1 MQALRPPGE
10 YKSVTP
16 GEHGELLRLALTPG
30 VSKSRSLIFFFLNR
44 ILKKKKSKMYFKQ
57 SVENIPNQIN
67 INNFFLYKP
76 IISHRVRWGIH
87 TRFIAKS
94 NYLKMSAGRILIFS
108 GWIVMVR
115 RCVHVLSH
123 YSLKKL

>member
-1 MQALRPPGE
+1 
-10 YKSVTP
+10 
-16 GEHGELLRLALTPG
+16 
-30 VSKSRSLIFFFLNR
+30 
-44 ILKKKKSKMYFKQ
+44 MYFEQ